1 MPEVTLHGRAAI
13 DARIVTAVPVVP
25 VLPGIEAVLL
35 AEFTYADAYLTEP
48 GAAQADLS
56 PALHDVRLR
65 LDEAG
70 AGSLGESGS
79 LGFDLTAPVPSSDA
93 APAYPYGVE
102 AGAQEDLEGVVQI
115 SWTPIGVAGDL
126 STDLGRQGAEDDE
139 ARLTMTLEVEFD
151 AADGP
156 APDFAEYSFADLF
169 QVVIV
174 SEELLERGGALS
186 PDLFGVRVKGV
197 DAITTGAGIAVTMD
211 MLAVSPLGGFDPSL
225 TLNPA
230 GEGPLSGILQAD
242 AYTAA
247 CTVSGPI
254 LAGTNVVEV
263 FVSDEAD
270 GLPDTAIFLAPLD
283 EPAPNAPPV
292 AAETC

>member
-156 APDFAEYSFADLF
+156 APDFAEYSFA
-169 QVVIV
+169 
-174 SEELLERGGALS
+174 G
-186 PDLFGVRVKGV
+186 
-197 DAITTGAGIAVTMD
+197 TCW
-211 MLAVSPLGGFDPSL
+211 
-225 TLNPA
+225 PA
-230 GEGPLSGILQAD
+230 RHW
-242 AYTAA
+242 AA
-247 CTVSGPI
+247 SI
-254 LAGTNVVEV
+254 RA
-263 FVSDEAD
+263 
-270 GLPDTAIFLAPLD
+270 
-283 EPAPNAPPV
+283 
-292 AAETC
+292 